1 MDSLTQLC
9 ESLQQNIRGKV
20 SSTIYNLWYVDLKIE
35 SLSEREA
42 VFSINSDFKKDII
55 EKKHLEFISSCLSE
69 LLGFEVSCSIIST
82 QAENGFK
89 LPDLYL
95 KDSEYTQEEEKKPLA
110 PVYNYDDEQVLDTAS
125 AIESH
130 MIVEEYTFDNF
141 IVGESNKFAHAA
153 CTAVASQLSP
163 QYNPLFIW
171 GQSGLGKT
179 HLLYAVTNEIKRHN
193 PKVKIIYKKCEEFTN
208 ELITAISTYT
218 TASLREKYRTADVL
232 LIDDIQF
239 IAGKESTQE
248 EFFHTF
254 TSLYETGK
262 QIILTSDRPPKEIA
276 HLSDRL
282 RTRFEW
288 GLMADIQPPTFELRT
303 AIIMK
308 KAEAL
313 NINIST
319 EIVNYLAEKL
329 NNNIRQI
336 EGAIKRISAINILT
350 ATPITLDMCKRTISD
365 FLSGSTSISVTLDRI
380 FKTVSEKYSVSVE
393 DIKSSKQNAIIA
405 NARHICIYLIRTLTD
420 LPQTSIGELF
430 GKDHSTVIAS
440 LKKVEKKMKENKN
453 YEFDIE
459 SLLQEIKN

>member
-9 ESLQQNIRGKV
+9 DSLQQNIRSKV

-35 SLSEREA
+35 SLSETEA

-55 EKKHLEFISSCLSE
+55 EKKHIEFLSSCISE
-69 LLGFEVSCSIIST
+69 ILGFDVSCSIIST

-89 LPDLYL
+89 LPDLYSQNS
-95 KDSEYTQEEEKKPLA
+95 DYTQDEEKKPLA
-110 PVYNYDDEQVLDTAS
+110 PVYNHDDDIVIDKAS

-130 MIVEEYTFDNF
+130 TIVEEYTFENF
-141 IVGESNKFAHAA
+141 IVGDSNKFAHAA

-179 HLLYAVTNEIKRHN
+179 HLLYAVTNEIKRNN
-193 PKVKIIYKKCEEFTN
+193 PNVKIIYKKCEEFTN

-218 TASLREKYRTADVL
+218 TASLREKYRSADVL

-254 TSLYETGK
+254 TSLYEAGK
-262 QIILTSDRPPKEIA
+262 QIILTSDRPPKEIS

-303 AIIMK
+303 AIILK
-308 KAEAL
+308 KAESL
-313 NINIST
+313 NISISPD
-319 EIVNYLAEKL
+319 IVDYLAEKL

-336 EGAIKRISAINILT
+336 EGAIKKISAVSILT
-350 ATPITLDMCKRTISD
+350 ATPITLDMCKRTITA
-365 FLSGSTSISVTLDRI
+365 FLSGSTSVSVTLDRI
-380 FKTVSEKYSVSVE
+380 FKKVSEKYNVSID
-393 DIKSSKQNAIIA
+393 DIKSNKRNAMIA

-420 LPQTSIGELF
+420 LPLTSIGELF
-430 GKDHSTVIAS
+430 GKDHATVIAS
-440 LKKVEKKMKENKN
+440 LKKIEKGMKENKN
-453 YEFDIE
+453 LEYDIE
-459 SLLQEIKN
+459 TLLQEIKA